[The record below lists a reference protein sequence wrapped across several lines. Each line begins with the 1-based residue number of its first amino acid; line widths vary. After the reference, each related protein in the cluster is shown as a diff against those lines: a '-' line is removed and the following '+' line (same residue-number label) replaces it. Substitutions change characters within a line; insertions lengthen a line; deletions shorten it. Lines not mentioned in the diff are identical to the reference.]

1 MVALTTSMHRAGDAT
16 ALIARIAIGTVFV
29 LHGWHK
35 LSGLDG
41 TAESFAGLGL
51 PMPQMAALLGV
62 AIEMGGGILMAV
74 GLLLPLAGIGLAA
87 MMAAAYGLVHAGD
100 PLIAQGGGPSFELVL
115 VLGAAALAVGFNGGR
130 FALDRLLPWS
140 RPRAAA
146 PAGRAETA
154 VADH

>member
-16 ALIARIAIGTVFV
+16 ALIARIAIGAVFV
-29 LHGWHK
+29 AHGWHK

-41 TAESFAGLGL
+41 TAQSFAGLGL
-51 PMPQMAALLGV
+51 PMPRMAALLGV
-62 AIEMGGGILMAV
+62 VIEVGGGTLLAI
-74 GLLLPLAGIGLAA
+74 GLLLPLAAVGLAA

-100 PLIAQGGGPSFELVL
+100 PLIAPGGGPSFELVL

-146 PAGRAETA
+146 PAARTAGA
-154 VADH
+154 VADR